1 VIEAF
6 QYEIGWPARGQY
18 PGHHRSLAA
27 GPGLEFRGHAPLM
40 SAPDTR
46 RIDLRASLRDPFG
59 QWIVRT
65 FRQRSSI
72 ELYVIAD
79 LSASIGV
86 TGTQRK
92 LDVVADLTA
101 AVAYSAYRTGD
112 AFGFIGVD
120 DQLHGELHVPAV
132 RTPGVGT
139 VLSEKLRRLKLVGR
153 SAAALPRAA
162 ALLPRRRCLVF
173 LASDFYLPHSLLEA
187 ALDGLAPHQVV
198 PVVLWDPVEF
208 RPSARFGIG
217 AVRDPE
223 SGGRRT
229 LLVRPALRRKL
240 AAAFRERALS
250 LERLFARR
258 GTRPLFITGPF
269 RSREV
274 THYFLG
280 AAPALPAVE
289 T

>member
-6 QYEIGWPARGQY
+6 QYEIGWPARGRY
-18 PGHHRSLAA
+18 PGHHRSLSA

-40 SAPDTR
+40 SAPDAR
-46 RIDLRASLRDPFG
+46 RIDLRASLKDPFG

-72 ELYVIAD
+72 ELHIVAD
-79 LSASIGV
+79 LSASMGV
-86 TGTQRK
+86 TGTRRK
-92 LDVVADLTA
+92 LDVLADLTA

-120 DQLHGELHVPAV
+120 ERLREEIYLPAT
-132 RTPGVGT
+132 RAPGAGAA
-139 VLSEKLRRLKLVGR
+139 LSAKLRPLKPTAR

-173 LASDFYLPHSLLEA
+173 LASDFHLPHSLLEA
-187 ALDGLAPHQVV
+187 ALDALATHQVV

-208 RPSARFGIG
+208 TPSARFGIG
-217 AVRDPE
+217 TVFDPE
-223 SGGRRT
+223 SGIQRT

-240 AAAFRERALS
+240 AVAFRERAQS
-250 LERLFARR
+250 LARLFARR
-258 GTRPLFITGPF
+258 GTRPLFITGAF
-269 RSREV
+269 RPEEV
-274 THYFLG
+274 TRYFLG
-280 AAPALPAVE
+280 VTPAMRAVG

>member
-1 VIEAF
+1 
-6 QYEIGWPARGQY
+6 
-18 PGHHRSLAA
+18 
-27 GPGLEFRGHAPLM
+27 M
-40 SAPDTR
+40 SAPDAR
-46 RIDLRASLRDPFG
+46 RIDLRASLKDPFG
-59 QWIVRT
+59 EWIVRT

-72 ELYVIAD
+72 NLHIIAD
-79 LSASIGV
+79 LSASMGV
-86 TGTQRK
+86 IGTQRK

-101 AVAYSAYRTGD
+101 AAAYSAYRTGD

-120 DQLHGELHVPAV
+120 EQLREDLYLPPV
-132 RTPGVGT
+132 RTPGAGT

-153 SAAALPRAA
+153 STTALPRAA

-173 LASDFYLPHSLLEA
+173 LASDFHLPDSLLAA
-187 ALDGLAPHQVV
+187 ALDVLAPHQVV
-198 PVVLWDPVEF
+198 PVVLWDPIEF

-223 SGGRRT
+223 SGHQRT

-240 AAAFRERALS
+240 AAAYRERALS

-258 GTRPLFITGPF
+258 GTRPLFIAGPF
-269 RSREV
+269 RPMEV

-280 AAPALPAVE
+280 AAPVLPPVE